1 MQRLL
6 VPVQRFSKGFKDISL
21 SFKRHPITNDILS
34 LKNEDAIKR
43 SVQNLVRI
51 KLGEV
56 FFDDDLGTRITG
68 SLFEL
73 ATSDYVDPIISEIE
87 TSITNNEPRVRLTNV
102 IVDSMPDENALDVT
116 VAYDIIGLA
125 SPSQT
130 VNFIFCLLYT
140 SPSPRDKRQSRMPSS
155 A

>member
-130 VNFIFCLLYT
+130 VNFILEPT
-140 SPSPRDKRQSRMPSS
+140 RI
-155 A
+155 

>member
-1 MQRLL
+1 M
-6 VPVQRFSKGFKDISL
+6 PVQRFSKGFKDISL

-130 VNFIFCLLYT
+130 VNFILEPT
-140 SPSPRDKRQSRMPSS
+140 RI
-155 A
+155 

>member
-1 MQRLL
+1 M
-6 VPVQRFSKGFKDISL
+6 PVQRFSKGFKDISL

-73 ATSDYVDPIISEIE
+73 ATSDYVDPIVSEIE
-87 TSITNNEPRVRLTNV
+87 TTITNNEPRVRLTDV
-102 IVDSMPDENALDVT
+102 IVDSMPDENALDIT

-130 VNFIFCLLYT
+130 VNFILEPT
-140 SPSPRDKRQSRMPSS
+140 RI
-155 A
+155 